1 MGRYKIATSELAKK
15 HLALWKKSGQE
26 NAIKRIERIFRELS
40 ENPYA
45 GIGSPEQLKF
55 NLTGCWSRQIDKKN
69 RIIYIVKDDDVIVFV
84 VSAKG
89 HYFEK

>member
-1 MGRYKIATSELAKK
+1 MGKYKIAISEQAKK
-15 HLALWKKSGQE
+15 HLALWEKSGQE

-40 ENPYA
+40 ENPYS

-55 NLTGCWSRQIDKKN
+55 NLTGCWSRLIDKKN
-69 RIIYIVKDDDVIVFV
+69 RIIYIVKEEDIIVFV

-89 HYFEK
+89 HYFDK

>member
-1 MGRYKIATSELAKK
+1 MGRYKIAISERAKK

-26 NAIKRIERIFRELS
+26 NAIKRIERIFKELS
-40 ENPYA
+40 ENPYS

-69 RIIYIVKDDDVIVFV
+69 RIIYIVKEEDVIVFV

-89 HYFEK
+89 HYFDK